1 MYSRVA
7 LAMVAFAANSVLC
20 RLALQQQHIDP
31 ISFSGLRI
39 VGGAV
44 MLGLMLLGSRP
55 RRYPEFSW
63 VNASLLSAY
72 AFAFSVAYVAI
83 DAGTGALLLFGTV
96 QLIMTAWGLC
106 KGEKMTVLKATGV
119 AMAVAGIGILL
130 FPTARAPSPSAA
142 LLMVISGAAWAAY
155 CITGKKVRHATAAT
169 AGNFLMAAPFA
180 TLFMLLNRHNAHA
193 ESAGILLAL
202 TSGAI
207 TSALAYVVWYSVL
220 PGLSST
226 MASAVQLSVPCL
238 AVLGGVM
245 FMGETLD
252 LHIIVSA
259 VIILAGIGLIS
270 GAEKS
275 RSS

>member
-83 DAGTGALLLFGTV
+83 DTGTGALLLFGTV

-106 KGEKMTVLKATGV
+106 KGEK
-119 AMAVAGIGILL
+119 
-130 FPTARAPSPSAA
+130 
-142 LLMVISGAAWAAY
+142 
-155 CITGKKVRHATAAT
+155 
-169 AGNFLMAAPFA
+169 
-180 TLFMLLNRHNAHA
+180 
-193 ESAGILLAL
+193 
-202 TSGAI
+202 
-207 TSALAYVVWYSVL
+207 
-220 PGLSST
+220 
-226 MASAVQLSVPCL
+226 
-238 AVLGGVM
+238 
-245 FMGETLD
+245 
-252 LHIIVSA
+252 
-259 VIILAGIGLIS
+259 
-270 GAEKS
+270 
-275 RSS
+275 